1 LAHSSAEIVD
11 INNKMEEYLAT
22 KKYIPTRE
30 FYREP
35 KKGTTGFFT
44 EKDKGDQPEGS
55 KALEAMINDVNEME
69 DLIKNNFLQS
79 EVRKQEFFKNNP
91 VQNTLREQ
99 VQKLQK
105 EVNELQNFKNQQL

>member
-1 LAHSSAEIVD
+1 
-11 INNKMEEYLAT
+11 MEEYLAT

-35 KKGTTGFFT
+35 TKGISGYFT
-44 EKDKGDQPEGS
+44 ETDRGDQSEGS
-55 KALEAMINDVNEME
+55 RALEMMITDVNELE

-91 VQNTLREQ
+91 VQ
-99 VQKLQK
+99 
-105 EVNELQNFKNQQL
+105 